1 MINGAGDKLDELL
14 RMKDLVARTGLTR
27 DTIHFYIAEGLVP
40 PPKKKRRNMAW
51 YGIEHLERLNAIKTL
66 QEERF
71 LPLKAIKAVL
81 AHGGREAGTPFTT
94 GQTKLIS
101 QLKAELHEEHSR
113 NEAPVTLEDL
123 PFAHDFE
130 RGELEE
136 LAQKGVIELTIDHG
150 STLISQADGE
160 ILAGL
165 AEIKRVVDRPGG
177 SWRVDDWAMLD
188 RLATQLIEYEIATFA
203 DRFPDVGTRPIDE
216 VVDATVPIINR
227 VFGILH
233 MKKIRRFIMAFAPDP
248 QPAKTAPS
256 KADARS
262 VKKNTRRHR

>member
-1 MINGAGDKLDELL
+1 MINGAGDKLEQLL

-51 YGIEHLERLNAIKTL
+51 YGVEHLERLNAIKTL

-81 AHGGREAGTPFTT
+81 AHGARDSGTAFTS

-101 QLKAELHEEHSR
+101 QLKAELREEHTRSE
-113 NEAPVTLEDL
+113 EAVVLEALSFVKEFDRSEI
-123 PFAHDFE
+123 D
-130 RGELEE
+130 E
-136 LAQKGVIELTIDHG
+136 LAEKGVIDLLLDG
-150 STLISQADGE
+150 SVTLISRADAE
-160 ILAGL
+160 ILGGL
-165 AEIKRVVDRPGG
+165 AEIKRVVDRPQG
-177 SWRVDDWAMLD
+177 SWRPDDWAMLD
-188 RLATQLIEYEIATFA
+188 RLASELIDYEIATFA
-203 DRFPDVGTRPIDE
+203 ERFPDVGTRPIDE

-233 MKKIRRFIMAFAPDP
+233 MKKVRRFIMAFSPEPVPAPV
-248 QPAKTAPS
+248 AKAAEPGP
-256 KADARS
+256 
-262 VKKNTRRHR
+262 KKGPRRRR